1 MTLDLDLDISKPAPL
16 VKIVPSTSLSNSP
29 FETSENQTPPPPVFQ
44 IPPPPIPD
52 FVDHTCHQ
60 EENKVS

>member
-1 MTLDLDLDISKPAPL
+1 MTLDLDLDISKPPII
-16 VKIVPSTSLSNSP
+16 VVPSSLSNSP
-29 FETSENQTPPPPVFQ
+29 FDTSENQTPPPVFQ

-60 EENKVS
+60 DENKVSC

>member
-1 MTLDLDLDISKPAPL
+1 MTLDLDLDISKLP
-16 VKIVPSTSLSNSP
+16 VTVVPSSLSNSP
-29 FETSENQTPPPPVFQ
+29 FDTSENQIPPPVFQ

-60 EENKVS
+60 DENKVSC

>member
-16 VKIVPSTSLSNSP
+16 VKLVPSTSLSNSP
-29 FETSENQTPPPPVFQ
+29 FDTSENQTPPPVFQ

-60 EENKVS
+60 DENKVSC

>member
-1 MTLDLDLDISKPAPL
+1 MTLDLDLYISKPAP
-16 VKIVPSTSLSNSP
+16 VTVVPSSLSNSP
-29 FETSENQTPPPPVFQ
+29 FDTSENQTPPPVFQ

-60 EENKVS
+60 DENKVSC

>member
-1 MTLDLDLDISKPAPL
+1 MTLDLDLDISKPP
-16 VKIVPSTSLSNSP
+16 VIVVPSSLSNSP
-29 FETSENQTPPPPVFQ
+29 FDTSENQTPPPPVFQ

>member
-1 MTLDLDLDISKPAPL
+1 MTLDLDLDISKPP
-16 VKIVPSTSLSNSP
+16 VTVVPSSLSNSP
-29 FETSENQTPPPPVFQ
+29 FDTSENQTPPPVFQ

-60 EENKVS
+60 DENKVSC

>member
-1 MTLDLDLDISKPAPL
+1 MTLDLDLDISKPPII
-16 VKIVPSTSLSNSP
+16 VVPSSLSNSP
-29 FETSENQTPPPPVFQ
+29 FDTSENQTPPPVFQ

>member
-1 MTLDLDLDISKPAPL
+1 MTLDLDLDISKPP
-16 VKIVPSTSLSNSP
+16 VIVVPSSLSNSP
-29 FETSENQTPPPPVFQ
+29 FDTSENQTPPPVFQ